1 MFRHFVLPILL
12 LLLACAASVPAQSS
26 DPWDTFPSPSGRR
39 QREEDRIIREL
50 MAKQQSEREKKE
62 YAQLVERAETAEK
75 LAAEI
80 EKVFEAKGDISTDEN
95 KKLDEIQRLILKIRD
110 GLGGSDDDS
119 DRLQSDDEPKSKP
132 DAVRKL
138 LDTVGSLAAEVKRST
153 RYSISVA
160 AIESANTALKL
171 LKFLKIKN

>member
-1 MFRHFVLPILL
+1 MVPILL
-12 LLLACAASVPAQSS
+12 LLLGCAASVPAQSG
-26 DPWDTFPSPSGRR
+26 DPWDPFPSPSGRR
-39 QREEDRIIREL
+39 QRDEDRVIREL

-62 YAQLVERAETAEK
+62 YAQLVERTETAEK

-80 EKVFEAKGDISTDEN
+80 EKAFEEKGDISAEES
-95 KKLDEIQRLILKIRD
+95 KKMDEIQRLILKIRD

-119 DRLQSDDEPKSKP
+119 DPLPNDDQPKSKP
-132 DAVRKL
+132 EAFRKL
-138 LDTVGSLAAEVKRST
+138 LDTVGSLASEVKRST
-153 RYSISVA
+153 RYSISVT